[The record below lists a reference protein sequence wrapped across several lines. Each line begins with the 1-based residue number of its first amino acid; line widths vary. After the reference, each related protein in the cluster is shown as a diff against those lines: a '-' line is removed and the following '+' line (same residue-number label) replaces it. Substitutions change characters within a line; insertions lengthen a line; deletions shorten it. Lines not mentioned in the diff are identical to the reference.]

1 MTLKQVR
8 RATFIGLI
16 LTSATP
22 GGTDHIFA
30 PMVLQSVRMTAPFT
44 MLTLSEEQFGLL
56 TSIRTVQYPTAGN
69 LQDWIQK
76 KKDFRMASQLTMK
89 TGSGLHT
96 GEARV
101 SPVSVHKESVLVSL
115 NFPFRKL
122 PAVLLE
128 VRI

>member
-1 MTLKQVR
+1 
-8 RATFIGLI
+8 
-16 LTSATP
+16 
-22 GGTDHIFA
+22 
-30 PMVLQSVRMTAPFT
+30 MTALFT
-44 MLTLSEEQFGLL
+44 MLTLSEERFGLL
-56 TSIRTVQYPTAGN
+56 TSIWTVQYPTAGN

-76 KKDFRMASQLTMK
+76 KKDFRMVSQLTMK
-89 TGSGLHT
+89 TGYGLHT

-101 SPVSVHKESVLVSL
+101 SPVSAHKENVLVSL